1 MNSLWGS
8 LLGLIVIAIA
18 VVLVFNL
25 LQGRQIRLRDA
36 WRDRLARPGPE
47 GDPPVAEA
55 ADGPAVSEI
64 PSADVNRRRV
74 GTERTEPTLA
84 PSHAAPLPTPAGSP
98 IEPSLESAPP
108 AAAAGSGPA
117 GPRGAV
123 LDVRLDCVVTFDP
136 SVPVAVDRLLSVA
149 STLRRAGSK
158 PIVIEAHPGD
168 GHWAPPRA
176 ADGIAQAV
184 RAGVLL
190 ANRHGPLNAMEFSE
204 FGQAVQTLARGI
216 GAPLP
221 ELPEMAA
228 VLEHARQL
236 DAACARLDAVIG
248 LNVQTPTA
256 LSPAELAALAAGLD
270 LEERGNNRFTRVGDE
285 GDALFSL
292 SLGERAQQLTLLL
305 DLPRAPASARPWE
318 RMVECAELCAARTG
332 GQVVDDAGRPFSP
345 ASAADVA
352 RELAARHD
360 ALATAGLDAGSTA
373 ALRVFN

>member
-25 LQGRQIRLRDA
+25 LQGRQLRLRDA
-36 WRDRLARPGPE
+36 WRDRLARPGAE
-47 GDPPVAEA
+47 GDPPAAATGEGSGPDA
-55 ADGPAVSEI
+55 ADADRR
-64 PSADVNRRRV
+64 PSVP
-74 GTERTEPTLA
+74 ERTEPTLA
-84 PSHAAPLPTPAGSP
+84 PSAAVPLSTPAGAP
-98 IEPSLESAPP
+98 IEPSLGPVPPVAP
-108 AAAAGSGPA
+108 AAGGGSA
-117 GPRGAV
+117 GPRGTV
-123 LDVRLDCVVTFDP
+123 LDARLDCIVTFDLGA
-136 SVPVAVDRLLSVA
+136 PVAADRLLSVA

-158 PIVIEAHPGD
+158 PIVIEANPGD
-168 GHWAPPRA
+168 GCWAPPRA

-216 GAPLP
+216 GAPAP
-221 ELPEMAA
+221 ELPGMAD

-236 DAACARLDAVIG
+236 DEACARLDAVIG

-270 LEERGNNRFTRVGDE
+270 LDERGNNRFTRVGPDGE
-285 GDALFSL
+285 ALFSL
-292 SLGERAQQLTLLL
+292 SLGGRAQQLTLLL
-305 DLPRAPASARPWE
+305 DLPRAPAAAQPWE
-318 RMVECAELCAARTG
+318 RMVECAEMCAARTG

-345 ASAADVA
+345 AAAAEVA
-352 RELAARHD
+352 RELAARYA
-360 ALATAGLDAGSTA
+360 ALRTAGLDAGSTA

>member
-25 LQGRQIRLRDA
+25 LQGRQLRLRDA
-36 WRDRLARPGPE
+36 WRERLARPGVE
-47 GDPPVAEA
+47 GNPPA
-55 ADGPAVSEI
+55 ADTDEPPGPAGVD
-64 PSADVNRRRV
+64 AGRRPV
-74 GTERTEPTLA
+74 VTERTEPTLE
-84 PSHAAPLPTPAGSP
+84 PSDAAALPNPAGAP
-98 IEPSLESAPP
+98 IEPSLGPAPP
-108 AAAAGSGPA
+108 AAAGSGPV

-123 LDVRLDCVVTFDP
+123 LDVRLDCVVTFEP
-136 SVPVAVDRLLSVA
+136 GVPVAVDRLLSVA

-158 PIVIEAHPGD
+158 PIVIETHAGD
-168 GHWAPPRA
+168 GRWSPPRA

-204 FGQAVQTLARGI
+204 FGQAVQILARGI
-216 GAPLP
+216 GAPAP

-236 DAACARLDAVIG
+236 DEACARLDAVIG
-248 LNVQTPTA
+248 LTVQTPTA
-256 LSPAELAALAAGLD
+256 LSPAELAVLAVGLD
-270 LEERGNNRFTRVGDE
+270 LDERGNNRFTRVGPD

-305 DLPRAPASARPWE
+305 DLPRAPAAARPWE
-318 RMVECAELCAARTG
+318 GMVECAERCAARTG
-332 GQVVDDAGRPFSP
+332 GRVVDDAGRPFS
-345 ASAADVA
+345 SAAAAEVA
-352 RELAARHD
+352 RELAARYA
-360 ALATAGLDAGSTA
+360 ALGTAGLDAGSTA